1 MATFKEMLQASF
13 KSNDTEE
20 WLDVH
25 FTRPIGLVFALFWN
39 KLGVHPNAITIL
51 SIFLGVAAAVM
62 FYYTDLWH
70 NVMGVLLLMFANFC
84 DSTDGQMARLTG
96 KKTLVGRVLDGFS
109 GDVWFFA
116 IYVSLCLRMMPQLI
130 PGTDVKWGFIIW
142 VLASVAGFFCHSPQ
156 ASLAD
161 YYRQIHLFFLKGKE
175 GSELDNYVQQRAIY
189 ESLPKREWF
198 ARVFYKNYAAY
209 CRSQEKR
216 TPQFQQFFKQYQQAQ
231 QEDPSQQV
239 SPVSLSLLR
248 ERFLEGSRPLMKY
261 TNLLTFNSRAI
272 CLYVTCLLNC
282 PWVYLLFEIMVLT
295 VLYIYMHRRHEML
308 CARLSEELNANR

>member
-70 NVMGVLLLMFANFC
+70 NAMGVLLLMFANFC

-142 VLASVAGFFCHSPQ
+142 VLAFVAGIFCHSPQ

-239 SPVSLSLLR
+239 SPVSLPLLR

>member
-70 NVMGVLLLMFANFC
+70 NAMGVLLLMFANFC

-142 VLASVAGFFCHSPQ
+142 VLAFVAGIFCHSPQ

-216 TPQFQQFFKQYQQAQ
+216 TPRFQQFFKQYQQAQ

-272 CLYVTCLLNC
+272 CLYITCLLNC